1 MVLLGSTRGG
11 ASASGPWQGRDDLPL
26 SPHSFPYKTN
36 MAAGMGAQPLGAEH
50 LAFHAVDNRYWL
62 LLFGLLWFRSIP
74 DDPHPFKG
82 EVKFIFGRP
91 KIEEGIDLTGSLKDF
106 GLTDI
111 FQLLGQ
117 QQKTGVLTLQDD
129 KEAKKVVQILFDKG
143 TIVGT
148 AFPSEPPEEPPVV
161 KRLIRGGL
169 ISPEKWKKAYDQQK
183 DQLIS
188 VESALLNNGMV
199 IKEDLV
205 AVLRLLTF
213 ETIYGLFKWE
223 GGIFRFETKQIS
235 YDPDFVEPIPSE
247 YLLLDVLGRVD
258 EWPMV
263 AERIPTFDMVL
274 EKSNSMVTL
283 DELVGTPW
291 EEKRTVQMDVLYEL
305 VDGRRTIQEI
315 IDLSFIG
322 EFDACKDLIVMMDA
336 GLIEPISIGASIEI
350 EKGKKSEVPGRL
362 RDAGMY
368 FLFGVLVFFL
378 IFQLSITRWADFPL
392 SQEEREKLRA
402 IQAPLGKIEKLKSMN
417 AREVFFLEENRYPM
431 NPSEMVKKGLLTR

>member
-1 MVLLGSTRGG
+1 
-11 ASASGPWQGRDDLPL
+11 
-26 SPHSFPYKTN
+26 
-36 MAAGMGAQPLGAEH
+36 
-50 LAFHAVDNRYWL
+50 
-62 LLFGLLWFRSIP
+62 
-74 DDPHPFKG
+74 
-82 EVKFIFGRP
+82 VKFIFGRP

-169 ISPEKWKKAYDQQK
+169 ISPEKWKKACNQHK
-183 DQLIS
+183 EKLIS
-188 VESALLNNGMV
+188 VENALLNNGMV

-235 YDPDFVEPIPSE
+235 YDPEFVEPIPSE
-247 YLLLDVLGRVD
+247 YLLLDVLGKVD

-274 EKSNSMVTL
+274 KKSNSMVTL
-283 DELVGTPW
+283 DELTGTPW
-291 EEKRTVQMDVLYEL
+291 EKKRTVQMDVLYEL
-305 VDGRRTIQEI
+305 VDGHRTIQEI

-322 EFDACKDLIVMMDA
+322 EFDACKDLIVMIDA
-336 GLIEPISIGASIEI
+336 GLIEAISIGAGIK
-350 EKGKKSEVPGRL
+350 KGKKSKAPGRL

-368 FLFGVLVFFL
+368 FLFCVLVFFL
-378 IFQLSITRWADFPL
+378 IFQLSIARLADFPL

-402 IQAPLGKIEKLKSMN
+402 IQAPLRKIEKLKSMN
-417 AREVFFLEENRYPM
+417 AREVFFLEENRYPT
-431 NPSEMVKKGLLTR
+431 NPSEMVKKGLLTP